1 MSFLELILLIQVYVM
16 SLFFLQYERREN
28 GDGKN
33 GIKISGRGEIVEH
46 TLDDEEETEV
56 IKNEN

>member
-33 GIKISGRGEIVEH
+33 GIKISGRGEIVEP
-46 TLDDEEETEV
+46 TWPVVCT
-56 IKNEN
+56 